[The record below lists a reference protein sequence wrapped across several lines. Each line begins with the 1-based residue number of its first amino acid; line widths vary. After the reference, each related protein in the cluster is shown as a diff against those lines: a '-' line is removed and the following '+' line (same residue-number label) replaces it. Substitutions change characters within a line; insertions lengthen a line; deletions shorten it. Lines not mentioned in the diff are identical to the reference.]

1 MMIPLND
8 LKRSVT
14 GESEVQL
21 RQIAEMVVLSGSYIL
36 GSEVKS
42 FEEEFGSYLG
52 VNHVTSVASGTD
64 ALVIALRS
72 LGVVR
77 GSKVLVV
84 PNAGGY
90 TSTALFEIGAEPV
103 FVDCDHRG
111 RMDIESLKISLNS
124 TPEAVCVVAT
134 HLYGLDSN
142 IEATLEVCKSHGV
155 SLLEDCAQST
165 GAEVEG
171 KKLGSFGDVSTFSFY
186 PTKNLGA
193 LGDAGAI
200 ATNSS
205 ALALKHEAL
214 RQYGWSSRYE
224 VGTPYGKNSRMDE
237 MQAAV
242 LRFRLPQLDDLNRRR
257 KEIWSSYD
265 EALDGSDW
273 RIVGDQ
279 STGFVAH
286 LGVIVAPGW
295 LRDQAAKFLEGLGV
309 ATSVHYPI
317 LDYLQPGWADLVSG
331 NCPNAE
337 NLTKRILTIP
347 LFPEL
352 RDEEVKAVASA
363 LRGMITKLK
372 TNV

>member
-14 GESEVQL
+14 GESELQL
-21 RQIAEMVVLSGSYIL
+21 RQIAEKVVLSGSYIL

-42 FEEEFGSYLG
+42 FEEELGSYLG
-52 VNHVTSVASGTD
+52 ANHVTSVASGTD

-72 LGVVR
+72 LGVVQ

-84 PNAGGY
+84 ANAGGY
-90 TSTALFEIGAEPV
+90 TSTALFEIGAKPV
-103 FVDCDHRG
+103 FVDCDHMG
-111 RMDIESLKISLNS
+111 RMNIESLENSLNS
-124 TPEAVCVVAT
+124 TPGAVCVVAT

-142 IEATLEVCKSHGV
+142 IEAILGICKSFGV

-165 GAEVEG
+165 GAEVGG

-200 ATNSS
+200 ATNSNPLS
-205 ALALKHEAL
+205 LQHGAL

-257 KEIWSSYD
+257 KEIWSSY
-265 EALDGSDW
+265 EAALDCSDW
-273 RIVGDQ
+273 RILGDH

-286 LGVIVAPGW
+286 LGILVAPEG
-295 LRDQAAKFLEGLGV
+295 LRDKAAKFLEGLGV

-317 LDYLQPGWADLVSG
+317 LDYLQPGWVDLVSG
-331 NCPNAE
+331 DCPNSE
-337 NLTKRILTIP
+337 SLTQRIFSIP

-352 RDEEVKAVASA
+352 TDDEIDAVVSA
-363 LRGMITKLK
+363 LRAMIAELK
-372 TNV
+372 SNV

>member
-1 MMIPLND
+1 MIPLND

-14 GESEVQL
+14 GESELQL
-21 RQIAEMVVLSGSYIL
+21 KQIVEKVVLSGSYIL

-52 VNHVTSVASGTD
+52 VYHVTSVASGTD

-72 LGVVR
+72 LGVAR

-103 FVDCDHRG
+103 FVDCDHMG

-124 TPEAVCVVAT
+124 TPEGVCVVAT

-142 IEATLEVCKSHGV
+142 IESILGVCKSFGI

-165 GAEVEG
+165 GAEVGG

-200 ATNSS
+200 ATNSNP
-205 ALALKHEAL
+205 LALQHGAQ

-257 KEIWSSYD
+257 KEIWSSY
-265 EALDGSDW
+265 EAALDCSDW
-273 RIVGDQ
+273 RILGDH

-286 LGVIVAPGW
+286 LGILVAPEG
-295 LRDQAAKFLEGLGV
+295 LRDKAAKFLAGLGV

-317 LDYLQPGWADLVSG
+317 LDYLQPGWADLASG
-331 NCPNAE
+331 DCRNAE
-337 NLTKRILTIP
+337 SLAQRILTIP

-352 RDEEVKAVASA
+352 SDEEVDAVGSA
-363 LRGMITKLK
+363 LRAMITELK
-372 TNV
+372 SNV

>member
-14 GESEVQL
+14 GESELQL
-21 RQIAEMVVLSGSYIL
+21 RQIAEKVVLSGSYIL

-72 LGVVR
+72 LGVLR

-103 FVDCDHRG
+103 FVDCDHMG

-134 HLYGLDSN
+134 HLYGLDSS
-142 IEATLEVCKSHGV
+142 IEAILGICKSFGV

-165 GAEVEG
+165 GAEVAG

-205 ALALKHEAL
+205 PLALQHEAL

-224 VGTPYGKNSRMDE
+224 VGTPFGKNSRMDE
-237 MQAAV
+237 LQAAV
-242 LRFRLPQLDDLNRRR
+242 LRVRLPQLDRLNLRRR
-257 KEIWSSYD
+257 QIWTSY
-265 EALDGSDW
+265 ESALDGVDS
-273 RIVGDQ
+273 RIIGDH

-286 LGVIVAPGW
+286 LGILVAPEG
-295 LRDQAAKFLEGLGV
+295 LREKAAKFLEGLGI
-309 ATSVHYPI
+309 ATPVHYPI
-317 LDYLQPGWADLVSG
+317 LDYLQPGWADMVSG
-331 NCPNAE
+331 DCLNAE
-337 NLTKRILTIP
+337 SLTQRILTIP

-352 RDEEVKAVASA
+352 TDEEVDAVASA
-363 LRGMITKLK
+363 LRVMIKEVGA
-372 TNV
+372 NV

>member
-21 RQIAEMVVLSGSYIL
+21 RKIAEKVVLSGSYIL

-52 VNHVTSVASGTD
+52 VSHVTSVASGTD

-72 LGVVR
+72 LGVKR

-90 TSTALFEIGAEPV
+90 TTTALLEIGAEPI
-103 FVDCDHRG
+103 FVDCDDMG
-111 RMDIESLKISLNS
+111 RMDPESLNVALRSER
-124 TPEAVCVVAT
+124 EAVCVVDT

-142 IEATLEVCKSHGV
+142 VEAILEICKSFGV

-165 GAEVEG
+165 GAEVFG
-171 KKLGSFGDVSTFSFY
+171 KKLGSFGNVSTFSFY

-205 ALALKHEAL
+205 PLALQHEAL

-237 MQAAV
+237 IQAAV
-242 LRFRLPQLDDLNRRR
+242 LRFRLPQLDDLNQRR
-257 KEIWSSYD
+257 KAIWSSYNA
-265 EALDGSDW
+265 ALDGSDW
-273 RIVGDQ
+273 RILGDQ

-286 LGVIVAPGW
+286 LGILVAPEG
-295 LRDQAAKFLEGLGV
+295 LREPAVGFLERHGV

-317 LDYLQPGWADLVSG
+317 LDYMQPGWADLVSG
-331 NCPNAE
+331 NCPKAE
-337 NLTKRILTIP
+337 DLTQRIFTVP

-352 RDEEVKAVASA
+352 TNDEVEAVVSA
-363 LRGMITKLK
+363 LRALVTELK

>member
-8 LKRSVT
+8 LKRSVN

-21 RQIAEMVVLSGSYIL
+21 RQIAEKVVLSGSYIL

-52 VNHVTSVASGTD
+52 VYHVTSVASGTD

-103 FVDCDHRG
+103 FVDCDHMG

-124 TPEAVCVVAT
+124 TPEGVCVVAT

-142 IEATLEVCKSHGV
+142 IESILGVCKSFGI

-165 GAEVEG
+165 GAEVGG

-205 ALALKHEAL
+205 PLALMHGTL
-214 RQYGWSSRYE
+214 RQYGWSSRYA

-237 MQAAV
+237 LQAAI
-242 LRFRLPQLDDLNRRR
+242 LRSRLPLLDDLNRRR
-257 KEIWSSYD
+257 KEIWSSY
-265 EALDGSDW
+265 EAALGGSDW
-273 RIVGDQ
+273 RILGDH

-286 LGVIVAPGW
+286 LGILLAPEG
-295 LRDQAAKFLEGLGV
+295 LRDKAAKFLAGLGV
-309 ATSVHYPI
+309 STSVHYPI

-331 NCPNAE
+331 DCRNAE
-337 NLTKRILTIP
+337 SLTQRILTIP

-352 RDEEVKAVASA
+352 TDDEVDAVASA
-363 LRGMITKLK
+363 LRTMITELK
-372 TNV
+372 SNV

>member
-1 MMIPLND
+1 M
-8 LKRSVT
+8 
-14 GESEVQL
+14 
-21 RQIAEMVVLSGSYIL
+21 
-36 GSEVKS
+36 GSEMCIR
-42 FEEEFGSYLG
+42 
-52 VNHVTSVASGTD
+52 D
-64 ALVIALRS
+64 R
-72 LGVVR
+72 
-77 GSKVLVV
+77 
-84 PNAGGY
+84 
-90 TSTALFEIGAEPV
+90 
-103 FVDCDHRG
+103 
-111 RMDIESLKISLNS
+111 
-124 TPEAVCVVAT
+124 
-134 HLYGLDSN
+134 
-142 IEATLEVCKSHGV
+142 
-155 SLLEDCAQST
+155 ST
-165 GAEVEG
+165 GAEVAG
-171 KKLGSFGDVSTFSFY
+171 KKLGSFGNVSTFSFY

-205 ALALKHEAL
+205 PLALQHEAL

-265 EALDGSDW
+265 AALDGSDW
-273 RIVGDQ
+273 RILGDH

-286 LGVIVAPGW
+286 LGIIVAPEGV
-295 LRDQAAKFLEGLGV
+295 REEAARFLEGHGV

-317 LDYLQPGWADLVSG
+317 LDYLQPGWAGLVSG
-331 NCPNAE
+331 KCPNAE

-352 RDEEVKAVASA
+352 RDEEVDAVASA
-363 LRGMITKLK
+363 LRVTVREVG

>member
-1 MMIPLND
+1 MIPLND

-14 GESEVQL
+14 GESEAQL
-21 RQIAEMVVLSGSYIL
+21 RRITEKVVLSGSYIL
-36 GSEVKS
+36 GGEVTS

-103 FVDCDHRG
+103 FVDCDQMG
-111 RMDIESLKISLNS
+111 RMDIQSLENSLNS

-142 IEATLEVCKSHGV
+142 IEAILGISKSFGV

-165 GAEVEG
+165 GAEVNG

-205 ALALKHEAL
+205 PLALQHGAL

-224 VGTPYGKNSRMDE
+224 VGTPFGKNSRMDE

-242 LRFRLPQLDDLNRRR
+242 LRYRLPQLDDLNRRR
-257 KEIWSSYD
+257 KQIWSSY
-265 EALDGSDW
+265 EAALDGSGW
-273 RIVGDQ
+273 KIIGDH

-286 LGVIVAPGW
+286 LGILVAPEG
-295 LRDQAAKFLEGLGV
+295 LRDEAARFLEGHGV
-309 ATSVHYPI
+309 AISVHYPI

-331 NCPNAE
+331 KCPTAE
-337 NLTKRILTIP
+337 DLTLRILTIP

-352 RDEEVKAVASA
+352 TDEEVDAVASA
-363 LRGMITKLK
+363 LRVLVKEVGA
-372 TNV
+372 NV

>member
-1 MMIPLND
+1 MIPLND
-8 LKRSVT
+8 LRRSVNS
-14 GESEVQL
+14 ESESQL
-21 RQIAEMVVLSGSYIL
+21 RDLTAKVVVSGSYIL
-36 GSEVKS
+36 GSEVRS
-42 FEEEFGSYLG
+42 FEAEFASYLG
-52 VNHVTSVASGTD
+52 ANFVTSVASGTD

-72 LGVVR
+72 LGVER

-90 TSTALFEIGAEPV
+90 TTTALMEIGAEPV
-103 FVDCDHRG
+103 FVDSDDMG
-111 RMDIESLKISLNS
+111 RMDTESLDNFLHS

-134 HLYGLDSN
+134 HLYGLNSN
-142 IEATLEVCKSHGV
+142 IEAVLAVCKSHGA

-171 KKLGSFGDVSTFSFY
+171 KKLGSFGDVATFSFY

-205 ALALKHEAL
+205 KLALQHGSL

-224 VGTPYGKNSRMDE
+224 VGTPFGKNSRMDE
-237 MQAAV
+237 LQAAV
-242 LRFRLPQLDDLNRRR
+242 LRFRLPRLDELNRRR
-257 KEIWSSYD
+257 KQIWRTYEAALRGSVWRMLGD
-265 EALDGSDW
+265 ESP
-273 RIVGDQ
+273 
-279 STGFVAH
+279 GFVAH
-286 LGVIVAPGW
+286 LGILVTPLG
-295 LRDQAAKFLEGLGV
+295 LRDSAAKSLENRGV

-317 LDYLQPGWADLVSG
+317 LDYLQPGWAHLVSG

-337 NLTKRILTIP
+337 DLTDRILTIP

-352 RDEEVKAVASA
+352 TDEEVESVASA
-363 LRGMITKLK
+363 LRQMISELSA
-372 TNV
+372 NV